1 MRRVRGFT
9 LVELLVVF
17 AILALLMGLAPIAFS
32 RMRDAANYR
41 DALRGVM
48 TEMRAARQQALISRT
63 ETRFIVDLV
72 QRSYRIDGQRTYI
85 IAEPLQMRVTMAG
98 VEAME
103 QEAGIRFFPGGGATG
118 GSVDILRPSG
128 EGARL
133 RVDWLSGRV
142 SLEAVIP

>member
-1 MRRVRGFT
+1 
-9 LVELLVVF
+9 
-17 AILALLMGLAPIAFS
+17 MGLAPIAFN

-41 DALRGVM
+41 DTLRTVM

-63 ETRFIVDLV
+63 ETRFVVSLA
-72 QRSYRIDGQRTYI
+72 QRSYRIEGARAHTVP
-85 IAEPLQMRVTMAG
+85 EPLQLRVTMAG
-98 VEAME
+98 IESND

-128 EGARL
+128 DGARL

-142 SLEAVIP
+142 SLEAVAP

>member
-17 AILALLMGLAPIAFS
+17 AILALLMGLAPIAFD

-63 ETRFIVDLV
+63 ETRFVVSLA
-72 QRSYRIDGQRTYI
+72 QRSYRIEGGRPHAI
-85 IAEPLQMRVTMAG
+85 PEPLQMRVTMAG
-98 VEAME
+98 IEVND

-128 EGARL
+128 DGARL

-142 SLEAVIP
+142 SLEAVAP

>member
-17 AILALLMGLAPIAFS
+17 AILAVLMGLVPIAFD
-32 RMRDAANYR
+32 RMRDAASYR
-41 DALRGVM
+41 DALRGIM
-48 TEMRAARQQALISRT
+48 TEMRAARQQALVSRT
-63 ETRFIVDLV
+63 EARFVINLA
-72 QRSYRIDGQRTYI
+72 QRSYRVDGRKAYT
-85 IAEPLQMRVTMAG
+85 IAQPLQVRVTMAG
-98 VEAME
+98 VEATE

-142 SLEAVIP
+142 SQEAVAP

>member
-1 MRRVRGFT
+1 MRRARGFT

-17 AILALLMGLAPIAFS
+17 AILALLMGLVPIAFD

-41 DALRGVM
+41 DTLRGVM
-48 TEMRAARQQALISRT
+48 TAMRAARQQALISRT
-63 ETRFIVDLV
+63 ETRFVVSLA
-72 QRSYRIDGQRTYI
+72 QRSYRIDGGGAHTVP
-85 IAEPLQMRVTMAG
+85 EPLQLRVTMAG
-98 VEAME
+98 IESND

-128 EGARL
+128 DGARL

-142 SLEAVIP
+142 SLEAVAP

>member
-9 LVELLVVF
+9 LVGLLVVF
-17 AILALLMGLAPIAFS
+17 AILALLMGLAPIAFD

-41 DALRGVM
+41 DTLRGVM
-48 TEMRAARQQALISRT
+48 TEMRAARQQALVART
-63 ETRFIVDLV
+63 ETRFVVDLA
-72 QRSYRIDGQRTYI
+72 QRSYRVDGHKAHA
-85 IAEPLQMRVTMAG
+85 IAQPLQVRVTMAG
-98 VEAME
+98 VESTG

-142 SLEAVIP
+142 SLEAVTP